1 MVTLKGLI
9 YTLKVFGPLGPLKWL
24 KVRLGRATRVENLT
38 LDRSSFYLFRKLKI
52 QGFDTT
58 IEENE
63 VIVNNFYGYR
73 IGVPAEDLLLLGVL
87 SEYPKRLEKIY
98 KCDKT
103 PSVILDVGGFI
114 GDSALF
120 FYAQGAVHVKVYEP
134 VFPHFAERNLKRND
148 LQADVC
154 PMGVGLGYPVY
165 LHKECGATGLHVGSI
180 IVKTR
185 CISEVLNEDDYDLAK
200 FDCEGCEY
208 SLLLASRED
217 INRVNKYIVECH
229 GSPMLLYGKFKE
241 CGFRVNIVES
251 SSFLNYLI
259 ATK

>member
-1 MVTLKGLI
+1 MLRCMSP
-9 YTLKVFGPLGPLKWL
+9 F
-24 KVRLGRATRVENLT
+24 
-38 LDRSSFYLFRKLKI
+38 S
-52 QGFDTT
+52 
-58 IEENE
+58 
-63 VIVNNFYGYR
+63 
-73 IGVPAEDLLLLGVL
+73 
-87 SEYPKRLEKIY
+87 
-98 KCDKT
+98 
-103 PSVILDVGGFI
+103 
-114 GDSALF
+114 
-120 FYAQGAVHVKVYEP
+120 
-134 VFPHFAERNLKRND
+134 PHFAERNLKRNN

-241 CGFRVNIVES
+241 CGFRVKHSGVKFILKLPNSYKIVIPFLVELS
-251 SSFLNYLI
+251 IQSSFD
-259 ATK
+259 